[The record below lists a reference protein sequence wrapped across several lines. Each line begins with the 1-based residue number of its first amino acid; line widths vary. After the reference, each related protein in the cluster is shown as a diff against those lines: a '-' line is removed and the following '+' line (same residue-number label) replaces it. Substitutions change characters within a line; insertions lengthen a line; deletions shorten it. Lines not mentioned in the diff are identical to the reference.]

1 MKGYIY
7 KISNTKTSDIYIG
20 STIQE
25 IKNRFK
31 THKSNAKI
39 GKKEKLYECMRK
51 NDIEN
56 FSIELLEECDIK
68 TKYELCIKETE
79 YYKRLTPSLNMKS
92 PNIILDKEYGRIY
105 QIFYKNDNTKI
116 YIGSTTKH
124 VIKRL
129 GDHKSAS
136 NNGETPLYKFMREQ
150 DRDNFDIKCI
160 EDYIPIDQLIIREN
174 YWINELKPPLNK
186 NINLCITD
194 QERDRLKYIKNR
206 DKRLQ
211 QVNERRIL
219 KKDEINSQK
228 RDHYK
233 ANKEKINDK
242 DKQKRI
248 DLKTKEIIL
257 YDTNPN
263 FTKDTLEKHTVFKL
277 KEIAKNMKLNHSP
290 RLKSLLIEKILNQQ
304 ANLFNY

>member
-1 MKGYIY
+1 MKSYIY

-20 STIQE
+20 STIQQ

-31 THKSNAKI
+31 THKSNARI
-39 GKKEKLYECMRK
+39 GKKEKLYEYMREHGI
-51 NDIEN
+51 DN
-56 FSIELLEECDIK
+56 FLIELLEECDLK
-68 TKYELCIKETE
+68 NKKELGIKEKK
-79 YYKRLTPSLNMKS
+79 YYDLLKPSLNMIQPKIDIEIKETGKIYRI
-92 PNIILDKEYGRIY
+92 NYIDKNM
-105 QIFYKNDNTKI
+105 F
-116 YIGSTTKH
+116 YIGSTISDLTF
-124 VIKRL
+124 RL
-129 GDHKSAS
+129 TQHKSAS
-136 NNGETPLYKFMREQ
+136 INSTTPLYKFMREH
-150 DRDNFDIKCI
+150 DRDNFDINCI
-160 EDYIPIDQLIIREN
+160 EDHIPIDQLIIREN

-186 NINLCITD
+186 NTNLCITE

-219 KKDEINSQK
+219 KRDEINTQK
-228 RDHYK
+228 REHYHT
-233 ANKEKINDK
+233 NKDKIAEK

-248 DLKTKEIIL
+248 ILRTIEISQ

-304 ANLFNY
+304 ANLFN